1 VTPPARQGAAGRRRA
16 RAASRRLPA
25 SGILFAAGLLA
36 LCAACGKKGPPQAP
50 VRVMPP
56 APGPVRAH
64 QVGRD
69 IWLSADLTNK
79 RTDGSPLSPNAVLR
93 VLRLRPPE
101 NLRPGVVSDRYL
113 VQQFEKQATE
123 IAALTGAALEP
134 SRSDGRLHY
143 VDHDPVPA
151 KAPSSS
157 GSPAPAPPEPAGS
170 APAAGSNA
178 PAGSAAAAAS
188 GTAAGSPAAA
198 GPTAPAASAGHAPA
212 RLLYGLQMVDGKD
225 SRSPI
230 RPPTYLEWVNP
241 PPEPHE
247 VRAEVAEG
255 EVRLSWTPGTSGAP
269 VAAGAPARYDIYRRE
284 ASAPRDPDAPLNAKP
299 LEEAHYVDRS
309 FHYDVDYLYTV
320 RSVVDAPQGKCES
333 DAEPPVAVRPHDVF
347 APLAPSGLAVS
358 AEGGVIKVYWFP
370 NAEPDLAGYRIYRR
384 AEGEAEA
391 TRVGEVGAAETSWV
405 DNGASPGVR
414 YHYVVT
420 AVDNA
425 TPVNESPRSEE
436 RTERLAPE
444 PAPGVKPGTKPN
456 HPGRRGA

>member
-1 VTPPARQGAAGRRRA
+1 
-16 RAASRRLPA
+16 
-25 SGILFAAGLLA
+25 LFAAGLVA
-36 LCAACGKKGPPQAP
+36 LCVACGKKGPPQAP

-56 APGPVRAH
+56 APGPVRAR

-69 IWLSADLTNK
+69 VWLSADLPNK
-79 RTDGSPLSPNAVLR
+79 RTDGSPLSPGAVLR

-134 SRSDGRLHY
+134 SRAEGRLHY
-143 VDHDPVPA
+143 VDHDAGPA
-151 KAPSSS
+151 QAPSSS
-157 GSPAPAPPEPAGS
+157 GSSAAAPSEPAGP

-178 PAGSAAAAAS
+178 PAGPAAPAGSSAA
-188 GTAAGSPAAA
+188 T
-198 GPTAPAASAGHAPA
+198 GPTALAASARRAMA

-241 PPEPHE
+241 PPVPHE

-255 EVRLSWTPGTSGAP
+255 EVRLSWTPGASGA
-269 VAAGAPARYDIYRRE
+269 VGAPAHYNVYRRE
-284 ASAPRDPDAPLNAKP
+284 ASATRDPDAPLNAKP
-299 LEEAHYVDRS
+299 LEEAQFVDRS
-309 FHYDVDYLYTV
+309 FHYDLDYLYTV
-320 RSVVDAPQGKCES
+320 RSVLDAPQGKCES

-391 TRVGEVGAAETSWV
+391 TRVGEVGASETSWV
-405 DNGASPGVR
+405 DNGVSPGVR
-414 YHYVVT
+414 YHYAVT

-444 PAPGVKPGTKPN
+444 PAPGGKPGTKPN

>member
-1 VTPPARQGAAGRRRA
+1 V
-16 RAASRRLPA
+16 SA
-25 SGILFAAGLLA
+25 SGILFVAGVLA
-36 LCAACGKKGPPQAP
+36 LCAACGKKGPPQPP

-69 IWLSADLTNK
+69 VWLGADLTNK

-101 NLRPGVVSDRYL
+101 NLRPGLVSDRYL

-134 SRSDGRLHY
+134 SRAEGRLHY

-151 KAPSSS
+151 PVPSPS
-157 GSPAPAPPEPAGS
+157 
-170 APAAGSNA
+170 
-178 PAGSAAAAAS
+178 
-188 GTAAGSPAAA
+188 GSPAAA
-198 GPTAPAASAGHAPA
+198 APAATTASAGRATA

-241 PPEPHE
+241 PPVPHD

-255 EVRLSWTPGTSGAP
+255 EVRLSWTPAAPAAGAP
-269 VAAGAPARYDIYRRE
+269 GAAGASGVAGAPARYNVYRRE
-284 ASAPRDPDAPLNAKP
+284 ASAPRDPDAPLDAKP
-299 LEEAHYVDRS
+299 IEEAQYVDRS

-320 RSVVDAPQGKCES
+320 RSVLDVAQGKCES

-414 YHYVVT
+414 YHYMVT

-436 RTERLAPE
+436 RTERIAPE
-444 PAPGVKPGTKPN
+444 PAPRGTPGTKPD